1 MTFRG
6 ERCTLTDGN
15 PSLREGLLPQ
25 KRIVA
30 NQLAKRMFSHA
41 DGKNS
46 TRADDNARQRQR
58 AGSHRQR
65 HSPAAA
71 QARAAQARAARARVR
86 SLAETEDRTFFRFC
100 MTHAVLADA
109 ASPGRTPSGSDRKRP
124 AASDLARAACG
135 LWLLARKRA
144 HGSDALLTGTA
155 TASWKLAFR
164 WYVCARARPP
174 TSPRERSRARMRAR
188 AHASTR
194 ARKHAHSHAHMCI
207 RPHVRTQ
214 ALMHA
219 RTPCRTCSRST
230 P

>member
-30 NQLAKRMFSHA
+30 NQLAK
-41 DGKNS
+41 
-46 TRADDNARQRQR
+46 TDDTLRQRV
-58 AGSHRQR
+58 GSHRQR
-65 HSPAAA
+65 HSPAAAQARAA

-86 SLAETEDRTFFRFC
+86 SLAETEDRTIFRFC
-100 MTHAVLADA
+100 TTHAVLADA

-124 AASDLARAACG
+124 AASDSARAACG

-155 TASWKLAFR
+155 TASWNLAFR

-194 ARKHAHSHAHMCI
+194 ARKHSHSHAHMCI

>member
-46 TRADDNARQRQR
+46 TRADDYARQRQR

-71 QARAAQARAARARVR
+71 QARAAQARAAQARAARARVR
-86 SLAETEDRTFFRFC
+86 LLGLLAETEDRTIFRFC
-100 MTHAVLADA
+100 TTHAVLADA

-135 LWLLARKRA
+135 LWLLARN
-144 HGSDALLTGTA
+144 
-155 TASWKLAFR
+155 
-164 WYVCARARPP
+164 
-174 TSPRERSRARMRAR
+174 E
-188 AHASTR
+188 
-194 ARKHAHSHAHMCI
+194 
-207 RPHVRTQ
+207 
-214 ALMHA
+214 LMEV
-219 RTPCRTCSRST
+219 TLF
-230 P
+230 